1 MSSVSITT
9 TGATVAAE
17 FARIGPRVTRRLIMV
32 VAEAAADVR
41 DEWRANATE
50 TAGAHGVHYPRSIR
64 SFPEGPLSAL
74 IHPAEGMKQSGMS
87 FEFGSR
93 NQPPHLD
100 GQRALDILAPRIRR
114 RFESALIF

>member
-1 MSSVSITT
+1 MSVSITT
-9 TGATVAAE
+9 TGAAVAIDFQRA
-17 FARIGPRVTRRLIMV
+17 GPRITRRLATV
-32 VAEAAADVR
+32 VTEASADVR

-50 TAGAHGVHYPRSIR
+50 TAGEHGRHYPERIAVH
-64 SFPEGPLSAL
+64 PDGPLAAD
-74 IHPAEGMKQSGMS
+74 IYPSGRPQGEMS

-100 GQRALDILAPRIRR
+100 GQRALDMLAPRIRR

>member
-1 MSSVSITT
+1 MSSVSISTN
-9 TGATVAAE
+9 GATVAAD
-17 FARIGPRVTRRLIMV
+17 FARIGPRVTRRLITI

-41 DEWRANATE
+41 DEWKANATE
-50 TAGAHGVHYPRSIR
+50 SSGAHGVHYPKSIR
-64 SFPEGPLSAL
+64 WYPEGPLSAV
-74 IHPAEGMKQSGMS
+74 IHPAEGMKQAGMS

-93 NQPPHLD
+93 NQPAHLD